1 MNITKRLEAIEA
13 AIAKQHGGD
22 IRLAIRANDDETDQE
37 ARARLGLLDWPGVV
51 VLLSDDAVNL

>member
-22 IRLAIRANDDETDQE
+22 IRLAIRANDDETDHE
-37 ARARLGLLDWPGVV
+37 VRARLGLLDWPGVV
-51 VLLSDDAVNL
+51 VLLSDDDVNL

>member
-51 VLLSDDAVNL
+51 VLLSDDDVNL